1 MKLHEDNRRKLEDFP
16 EGKLITAKED
26 CVVGNHYHKIKI
38 EIFVLSSGECKF
50 IKEDVRTGQ
59 AFEFDLEIGELITC
73 YPYEYHEFHLKKG
86 SVLVGLC
93 SHLYDPNDE
102 IK

>member
-1 MKLHEDNRRKLEDFP
+1 MKHEDNRRKLEDFP

-26 CVVGNHYHKIKI
+26 CVVGNHYHKIKT
-38 EIFVLSSGECKF
+38 EMFVLSSGACMFRKT
-50 IKEDVRTGQ
+50 VLGRT
-59 AFEFDLEIGELITC
+59 FEMDLEIGELITC

-86 SVLVGLC
+86 SVLIGLC

>member
-1 MKLHEDNRRKLEDFP
+1 MKHEDNRRKLEDFP

-26 CVVGNHYHKIKI
+26 CVVGNHFHKIKT
-38 EIFVLSSGECKF
+38 EIFVLSSGECLMVKR
-50 IKEDVRTGQ
+50 INGKDIEVELT
-59 AFEFDLEIGELITC
+59 IGELVTC

-86 SVLVGLC
+86 SVLIGLC